1 MRGKLSQSPRD
12 AELNRITP
20 ADAGKTFQCAAL
32 TRLNW
37 DHPRGCGENR
47 ASALSE
53 PATAGSPPRMRGK
66 QRRKR
71 NKLCSRRITPA
82 DAGKTYFKNNAKTL
96 DEDHPR
102 GCGENP
108 PELSQMN
115 TNIGSP
121 PRMRGKLSS
130 YTRFCRRTGITPA
143 DAGKTCRM
151 PP

>member
-1 MRGKLSQSPRD
+1 
-12 AELNRITP
+12 
-20 ADAGKTFQCAAL
+20 
-32 TRLNW
+32 
-37 DHPRGCGENR
+37 
-47 ASALSE
+47 
-53 PATAGSPPRMRGK
+53 MRGK

-121 PRMRGKLSS
+121 PRMRGKHSRRCHRGKSARITPADAGKTVKVGRPEIRDKDHPRGCGENISQMRSFIILPGSPPRMRGKQALSADS
-130 YTRFCRRTGITPA
+130 IVFNGITPA
-143 DAGKTCRM
+143 DAGKT
-151 PP
+151 